1 MVQWWYVLI
10 LCDYVPSGLPGQTL
24 IQLWLQLTNET
35 CVTWLLLIM
44 CLAFYMTA
52 GWGLLRPLSVLLF
65 VYFFN
70 RNKILKYAKTVHKI
84 VHSSCSSEY
93 DNNISHAKTLFLH
106 WKCHIN
112 ANLAFCDWRISIFST
127 VVVLGYQQIGHQ
139 ANIPDTT
146 WTPDAFG
153 MHPGVHWMGALVPV
167 VSGLWRDWTH

>member
-35 CVTWLLLIM
+35 CVAWLLLIM

-70 RNKILKYAKTVHKI
+70 RNKRLKYAKTVHKI

-93 DNNISHAKTLFLH
+93 DNNISHAKHFFFTENVILMPIWPSNFTEICSWMSHYVGISLDNGLAP
-106 WKCHIN
+106 IRRN
-112 ANLAFCDWRISIFST
+112 AII
-127 VVVLGYQQIGHQ
+127 
-139 ANIPDTT
+139 
-146 WTPDAFG
+146 
-153 MHPGVHWMGALVPV
+153 
-167 VSGLWRDWTH
+167 

>member
-35 CVTWLLLIM
+35 CVAWLLLIM

-70 RNKILKYAKTVHKI
+70 RNKRLKYAKTVHKI

-112 ANLAFCDWRISIFST
+112 ANLAFQFHWDLFWPPLSVGNMGIWCKAHCDWCISRS
-127 VVVLGYQQIGHQ
+127 VQ
-139 ANIPDTT
+139 
-146 WTPDAFG
+146 
-153 MHPGVHWMGALVPV
+153 
-167 VSGLWRDWTH
+167 